1 MFTIPAETSLRRF
14 LDLGSPFKQAWA
26 LKESDG
32 NGKGGEVKP

>member
-1 MFTIPAETSLRRF
+1 MSIILAKTSLRRF
-14 LDLGSPFKQAWA
+14 LDLGSPIKQAWA